1 MTILRRAADTV
12 HKTVA
17 TGLFG
22 LTGFGLY
29 TVTNQALEGKTV
41 EKKEERHQSG
51 FLHMIRSKAE
61 EEYRKYY
68 DIDHREWYD
77 KDDNSYL
84 KKLSKPEDY
93 EQEKK
98 H

>member
-1 MTILRRAADTV
+1 MTVVRRVADIA
-12 HKTVA
+12 HKTVT

-22 LTGFGLY
+22 MFGYGIY
-29 TVTNQALEGKTV
+29 TVTNQVAEGKST
-41 EKKEERHQSG
+41 EKKEERLQSG

-61 EEYRKYY
+61 EEYKKYY

-84 KKLSKPEDY
+84 KQLSKPEDY
-93 EQEKK
+93 ASEKK
-98 H
+98 

>member
-1 MTILRRAADTV
+1 MV

-22 LTGFGLY
+22 MTGFGLY

-41 EKKEERHQSG
+41 EKKEERLQTG
-51 FLHMIRSKAE
+51 FLQMIRSKAE

-84 KKLSKPEDY
+84 KQLSKPEEY
-93 EQEKK
+93 ASEKK
-98 H
+98 Q